1 MRTENLLI
9 ELGTEELPPKALK
22 SLAQAF
28 SDGMHKALTDA
39 ELTFESIQYY
49 AAPRRLALHIT
60 SLIDT
65 QPDKTLEKRGPA
77 VSAAFDQDGNPTRA
91 AQGWARSNGIEVS
104 DAERLVTDKGEWL
117 LYKSNQTGQHIN
129 VLLQG
134 LVEQALKSLPIPKPM
149 RWGSSTTQ
157 FIRPVHTLCAIY
169 GAELINIQI
178 LGKQS
183 SRVIQGHRFHGK
195 GTVEIQHADKY
206 LESLEAEYVIA
217 DFSSRREKIANGL
230 GQLANELRLTADFDD
245 ALLDEIASL
254 VEWPVVMQAGFD
266 EGFLSVPKEALIY
279 TMKDDQ
285 KYVPLLDAN
294 GNLAST
300 FLFVA
305 NIESQQPEQVIQG
318 NERVIRPRLADAQF
332 FFETDKKQTLE
343 SRLSSLESVVFQK
356 QLGTLA
362 DKSKR
367 ISQVAGSIAA
377 KLGADVSSAQRAGLL
392 SKTDLM
398 TNMVMEFPDVQGV
411 MGMHYAHN
419 DGESKAV
426 ANALFEQYLP
436 RYAGDQIANDP
447 ISISVAL
454 ADKLDTLVGIFGIG
468 QLPKGDKDPFALRR
482 AAIGVLRTI
491 VDNNLELD
499 LSDLISD
506 AAEALTGKLTNDDM
520 YENVMSFVL
529 GRFNAIYQD
538 AGIDTDVIQAVSAKR
553 PTRPN
558 DFDSRI
564 QAIAKFKRNPAAQSL
579 AAAHKRAANILN
591 KNASGLTLTFDK
603 ALLVDEEETS
613 LYKALMES
621 NANTQSALA
630 RQDYDQ
636 VLSDIA
642 LLKEPVDAFFDNV
655 MVMADDEGLKLN
667 RLALLQDLR
676 SVFEYIADISR
687 LAVKA

>member
-28 SDGMHKALTDA
+28 CDGMQKGLVDA
-39 ELTFESIQYY
+39 ELAFDAIQFY
-49 AAPRRLALHIT
+49 AAPRRLAVFVKALA
-60 SLIDT
+60 DT
-65 QPDKTLEKRGPA
+65 QPDKVVEKRGPA

-91 AQGWARSNGIEVS
+91 AQGWAKSNGIDVA

-117 LYKSNQTGQHIN
+117 LYKANQTGQPITA
-129 VLLQG
+129 LLQG

-149 RWGSSTTQ
+149 RWGATSTQ
-157 FIRPVHTLCAIY
+157 FIRPVHTVCALF
-169 GAELINIQI
+169 GDELIDIQI

-183 SRVIQGHRFHGK
+183 SRTVQGHRFHGS
-195 GTVEIQHADKY
+195 GSVEIQHADDY
-206 LESLEAEYVIA
+206 LAALEAEFVVADFDSRRKKIA
-217 DFSSRREKIANGL
+217 DGL
-230 GQLANELRLTADFDD
+230 VEQASQLRLTADYDD

-254 VEWPVVMQAGFD
+254 VEWPVVMQASFD
-266 EGFLSVPKEALIY
+266 QGFLSVPKEALIY

-294 GNLAST
+294 GKLAST

-305 NIESQQPEQVIQG
+305 NIDSEQPQQVIQG

-332 FFETDKKQTLE
+332 FFETDKKLSLE
-343 SRLSSLESVVFQK
+343 SRLASLESVVFQK

-362 DKSKR
+362 DKSSR
-367 ISQVAGSIAA
+367 ISIIAGHIAE
-377 KLGADVSSAQRAGLL
+377 KLGADASTAQRAGLL

-419 DGESKAV
+419 DGESEAV

-436 RYAGDQIANDP
+436 RFAGDQIATDP
-447 ISISVAL
+447 ISVSVAL

-482 AAIGVLRTI
+482 AAIGVVRTI
-491 VDNNLELD
+491 VDNQLD
-499 LSDLISD
+499 LDLVDLIQIAD
-506 AAEALTGKLTNDDM
+506 EALDGKLTNDNRH
-520 YENVMSFVL
+520 ENVLSFVMA
-529 GRFNAIYQD
+529 RFNAIYQD
-538 AGIDTDVIQAVSAKR
+538 AGIDIDVIQAVAEKH
-553 PTRPN
+553 PTRPA
-558 DFDSRI
+558 DFDARI
-564 QAIAKFKRNPAAQSL
+564 KAVAKFKQNPAAQSL

-591 KNASGLTLTFDK
+591 KNASDLSLSFNKD
-603 ALLVDEEETS
+603 LLVDKEETA
-613 LYKALMES
+613 LYQALVSS
-621 NANTQSALA
+621 NEKTQAALA
-630 RQDYDQ
+630 NQDYDQ
-636 VLSDIA
+636 VLSEIA
-642 LLKEPVDAFFDNV
+642 LLRESVDAFFDNV
-655 MVMADDEGLKLN
+655 MVMADDESLKLN
-667 RLALLQDLR
+667 RLALLNDLR
-676 SVFEYIADISR
+676 NVFEYIADISR